1 MKKSLNREG
10 GVLVTFEGIDGSGK
24 STQIRLLTEWLRD
37 RKIPFHLFREP
48 GGTELSE
55 QIRELLLHSSGPMDP
70 VTELLLFSAARSQLV
85 AERLIPLLKRGDL
98 IILDR
103 FFDSTIAYQGYGRES
118 ASPDE
123 IHRLNHLV
131 SHRLR
136 PDLTIYLRISPALAR
151 SRRAEEA
158 DDRMERE
165 EDSFFERVA
174 LGFERLAEQSD
185 RIVSLNGERPVEEI
199 HRDVVRL
206 MRSLTD

>member
-1 MKKSLNREG
+1 MNKSLNREG
-10 GVLVTFEGIDGSGK
+10 GVLITFEGIDGSGK
-24 STQIRLLTEWLRD
+24 STQIRLLTEWLRT

-98 IILDR
+98 VILDR

-118 ASPDE
+118 AGPDE
-123 IHRLNHLV
+123 IHRLNHLAA
-131 SHRLR
+131 HGLL
-136 PDLTIYLRISPALAR
+136 PDLTIYLRISPTLAR
-151 SRRAEEA
+151 ARRAEEA
-158 DDRMERE
+158 DDRLERE
-165 EDSFFERVA
+165 EDSFFDRVA
-174 LGFERLAEQSD
+174 QGFDQLAEQSD
-185 RIVSLNGERPVEEI
+185 RIVTLDGERPAEKI

-206 MRSLTD
+206 VSSLTD